1 MWKASICYFSLR
13 TISLDN
19 RFLSKKKRLNSKMA
33 QKKPKKKKK
42 NKKKTII
49 KRNGRTVDI
58 WVGHVVRVQT
68 AGSACMHPIMQ
79 AEVKRV
85 LQHCYHLGTEGVQ
98 TAGGAFLTV
107 LVCFYS
113 FVLHACLHLYFPPN
127 FAPCFKLLRVAW
139 KNKIIN

>member
-1 MWKASICYFSLR
+1 
-13 TISLDN
+13 
-19 RFLSKKKRLNSKMA
+19 MA
-33 QKKPKKKKK
+33 QKVPNK
-42 NKKKTII
+42 NKKQKKTIIKRNGRTVDI